1 MGKIKDYYSCPK
13 CGSVETME
21 DRYHS
26 CLYCP
31 KCDFYFDPKT
41 GEEIKEDDD
50 QAKEP
55 EYWWQKGQYE

>member
-21 DRYHS
+21 NGYYS

-41 GEEIKEDDD
+41 GEEI
-50 QAKEP
+50 
-55 EYWWQKGQYE
+55 